1 MVRYARAGYWVLL
14 ALGLYLSGR
23 ASALRSQEVSSSEM
37 TLARDFQLS
46 RLNNTNIWITSR
58 EARLR
63 DDWQALP
70 QHREAI
76 AALDAALAER
86 VEQNASQWATLEQRR
101 AQLRTALAALSPA
114 DKQRRA
120 LEEQLKI
127 LDRQGIAPSRLSD
140 QPDVRAKLVE
150 LTNHRH
156 QLWLAAR
163 AIRRNTPELMRE
175 YEPLAA
181 SATVQAALG
190 QLGSGHKLGPARDYV
205 ADLKKL
211 PDWER
216 IFLTDWIPLYQQG
229 ERTRLTLLAEES
241 TPLTFTWTSSPEP
254 TLITAGMAEALGLE
268 ISSQAQTQMVTLAPQ
283 RTYAARQAVI
293 PFARLGAAEV
303 RELEV
308 WVLPPEG
315 EDLGARIGPAAFPN
329 LRLQPQPER
338 LRFLTSTGKQ

>member
-1 MVRYARAGYWVLL
+1 MEMVMVRYARAGYWVLL

-229 ERTRLTLLAEES
+229 ERTRLTLLA
-241 TPLTFTWTSSPEP
+241 
-254 TLITAGMAEALGLE
+254 GMAEALGLE